1 MDEQQSSYD
10 SLELAQIAK
19 RVPKKLVIF
28 RNGDPTFKRNLILN
42 RNQIQNF
49 DVLLNHVS
57 ELMNFPVLKLYSIDG
72 KRTLKNRLPGSTR
85 IDAQKKRLNK
95 ETQQTIRQT
104 IVPLLIKRTQTNTF
118 NKEESNVLKN
128 IKKTKSIII
137 VPADK
142 DRMTVVINE
151 MDYTQKAEEL
161 FADT

>member
-72 KRTLKNRLPGSTR
+72 KRIDSLYLVKYKLEAVVAAGREGYKLRKYADLKLPQMSNH
-85 IDAQKKRLNK
+85 DQFKNFKAEKN
-95 ETQQTIRQT
+95 IRQGQGEDNGRL
-104 IVPLLIKRTQTNTF
+104 IQYLLLAQILNFTPHLLVN
-118 NKEESNVLKN
+118 
-128 IKKTKSIII
+128 
-137 VPADK
+137 
-142 DRMTVVINE
+142 
-151 MDYTQKAEEL
+151 YT
-161 FADT
+161 

>member
-72 KRTLKNRLPGSTR
+72 KRIDSLYLVKYKLEAVVAAGREGYKLRKYADLKLP
-85 IDAQKKRLNK
+85 QM
-95 ETQQTIRQT
+95 
-104 IVPLLIKRTQTNTF
+104 
-118 NKEESNVLKN
+118 SNHDQFKN
-128 IKKTKSIII
+128 F
-137 VPADK
+137 
-142 DRMTVVINE
+142 
-151 MDYTQKAEEL
+151 KAEKNSFTGTVPGIKVRGTSNL
-161 FADT
+161 TFLIQSAAI